1 MIAFLGM
8 GLLGANF
15 VRALRRRGE
24 SVQVWNRSAAKA
36 RALAETGAVVRDTPA
51 DTVRGARLVHLTLS
65 DDAVVDDVGHQA
77 GQGILEPQQGCLDFQ
92 RGPVHG
98 SMLTAGGSKPDETD
112 SRAWASIQA
121 RTRPLARPFLLPD
134 GRSWWW
140 WRWRE
145 SNPRPK
151 ALHLRHYM
159 LSPLFDLGWRQH
171 NVRSTPPSTPALG

>member
-65 DDAVVDDVGHQA
+65 DDAVVDDVLERARPGLSRPPRRA
-77 GQGILEPQQGCLDFQ
+77 G
-92 RGPVHG
+92 R
-98 SMLTAGGSKPDETD
+98 SSARSAGARAESRSSTRRCSWGRRTRS
-112 SRAWASIQA
+112 SRAA
-121 RTRPLARPFLLPD
+121 
-134 GRSWWW
+134 
-140 WRWRE
+140 
-145 SNPRPK
+145 
-151 ALHLRHYM
+151 
-159 LSPLFDLGWRQH
+159 
-171 NVRSTPPSTPALG
+171 